1 MAWPMIEWVLD
12 THYSH
17 LFQKAAYLEKSVVI
31 YGAMEAALT
40 PIMER
45 LEATHPG
52 IKVFSL
58 PSVDHPVHG
67 RHIELGVK
75 GTPQDVNLAYPA
87 MLQELHVFGAKLGP
101 ELVRQ

>member
-17 LFQKAAYLEKSVVI
+17 CFHRDPWIEKSVIV

-40 PIMER
+40 PFMED
-45 LEATHPG
+45 LERQFEPVR
-52 IKVFSL
+52 VFSL
-58 PSVDHPVHG
+58 PSVDDPEHG

-75 GTPQDVNLAYPA
+75 GPLLAVDPA
-87 MLQELHVFGAKLGP
+87 FAALRAGLLNFDLRLGP
-101 ELVRQ
+101 EMVRY